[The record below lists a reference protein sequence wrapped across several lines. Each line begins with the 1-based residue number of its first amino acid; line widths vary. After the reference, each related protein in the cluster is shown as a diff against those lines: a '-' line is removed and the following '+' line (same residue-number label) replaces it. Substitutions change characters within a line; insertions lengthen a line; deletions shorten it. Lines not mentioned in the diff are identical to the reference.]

1 MKILKKSYLGFILI
15 LSHAVLLVV
24 LLNFFACLWIE
35 KHQDEQDFSQI
46 YRIFNYKALNSE
58 LASCQL
64 DSSELVLMF
73 ENFVELKKSETPE
86 FLYHPAT
93 EYQLNQFS
101 IPGVTIIEHESGF
114 NIRTNGLD
122 SDKTSNKQLIFCFG
136 GSTTYGSFA
145 KDEQT
150 WPAFLEAGLD
160 SIDVVNFGVPGFVP
174 TQETAQFIHLMKLG
188 YRPDLVIFMDGVNI
202 GPPYDASDFTR
213 IIAQKFN
220 ENKDAD
226 LLGSLAI
233 VQLLKGNYK
242 EEIDFFQ
249 TENVDFIPLETTSEY
264 NDMIRNRFVENAK
277 IRKQIAALYGVKILQ
292 FIQPNGNL
300 NYPVSFCNDFGKEYF
315 QKEGTQ
321 NVSKNLGLIFDQV
334 NLAEVGY
341 VDLTN
346 LFQVYNKPALID
358 LIHYTPEFN
367 QFIANEVKSHL
378 RFDEIK
384 TDTLEYQNATGIV
397 FALLD

>member
-114 NIRTNGLD
+114 NIRTNGLSQD
-122 SDKTSNKQLIFCFG
+122 EGAKKYRIFCFG
-136 GSTTYGSFA
+136 GSTTFGSFA

-150 WPAFLEAGLD
+150 WPAFLEAQLD
-160 SIDVVNFGVPGFVP
+160 SVKLVNFGVPGFVP
-174 TQETAQFIHLMKLG
+174 TQETAQFIHLMKSG

-202 GPPYDASDFTR
+202 GPLYDASDFTR
-213 IIAQKFN
+213 IIAQKFSEKN
-220 ENKDAD
+220 EEDI
-226 LLGSLAI
+226 LGRLAI
-233 VQLLKGNYK
+233 VKLMNGSYK

-249 TENVDFIPLETTSEY
+249 AENVDFVPLESSSEY
-264 NDMIRNRFVENAK
+264 NDLVANRFIENARIRNA
-277 IRKQIAALYGVKILQ
+277 IAQLYEVQILQ
-292 FIQPNGNL
+292 FIQPNGNY
-300 NYPVSFCNDFGKEYF
+300 NYPISFCNDFGKEYF
-315 QKEGTQ
+315 QNEGAQ
-321 NVSKNLGLIFDQV
+321 NVSANLDLIFRKV
-334 NLAEVGY
+334 NEAEAGY
-341 VDLTN
+341 INLNN
-346 LFQVYNKPALID
+346 LFRSYNKPAIID
-358 LIHYTPEFN
+358 IVHYTPEFSL
-367 QFIANEVKSHL
+367 FLAKEVADYIKL
-378 RFDEIK
+378 DKAQARFHEDK
-384 TDTLEYQNATGIV
+384 QTGTP
-397 FALLD
+397 FK